1 MQNYVCA
8 LTFHIHLY
16 SHLYCIAEILICI
29 IKMNP
34 LYCTERI
41 QNFAHRVY
49 EFVLCREKNVVIFE
63 FIDTLIKVELILY
76 FGHLNI

>member
-1 MQNYVCA
+1 
-8 LTFHIHLY
+8 
-16 SHLYCIAEILICI
+16 
-29 IKMNP
+29 MNP

-41 QNFAHRVY
+41 QNFAHSVY

-76 FGHLNI
+76 FGDLNI